1 MYTGSA
7 SLEHKLTSHQVS
19 NVSSSLGPDFL
30 LLPFNCL
37 TRGLTKKPQTTET
50 TLLRQRSILVV
61 STH

>member
-7 SLEHKLTSHQVS
+7 SVKHKLTLRQVL

-30 LLPFNCL
+30 LFPYNCL
-37 TRGLTKKPQTTET
+37 TRGLIKKPQTTEN
-50 TLLRQRSILVV
+50 TLLRQRSILAV

>member
-7 SLEHKLTSHQVS
+7 SLKHKLTPHQVL
-19 NVSSSLGPDFL
+19 NVSSSVGPDFL
-30 LLPFNCL
+30 LLLYNCL
-37 TRGLTKKPQTTET
+37 THGLIKKPQTTEN